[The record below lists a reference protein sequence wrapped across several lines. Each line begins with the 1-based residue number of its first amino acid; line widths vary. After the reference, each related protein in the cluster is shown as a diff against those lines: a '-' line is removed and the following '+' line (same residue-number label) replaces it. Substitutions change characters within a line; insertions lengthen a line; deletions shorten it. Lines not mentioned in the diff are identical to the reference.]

1 MARPAEG
8 LEVAHVVGATM
19 RQFYHM
25 MGFEPPSAPALPAAV
40 AVTVEDLEAKALP
53 LRPLGRAAETVV
65 AAHTCPTASPSQRAM
80 PPTQAPDPIGRA

>member
-1 MARPAEG
+1 MRVDVAGPAQC
-8 LEVAHVVGATM
+8 LEVINVVSPTM

-65 AAHTCPTASPSQRAM
+65 AAHKLPHCFAIAAAM
-80 PPTQAPDPIGRA
+80 PG